1 MVGIHLLK
9 FLVGRHDG
17 PLVSHDNVV
26 LPSILTPNKHGK
38 INPKCTSYPSA
49 TRVGAHRIQ
58 KTAMEK

>member
-9 FLVGRHDG
+9 ISVGRHDG
-17 PLVSHDNVV
+17 PPVSHVV